1 MRWIIKLDEGLARLS
16 SLCGWVACVAML
28 LMAANVFYDV
38 VARYAFNEV
47 SIGMQEM
54 EWHLYSVV
62 FLFGIPYAMRT
73 DGHVRVDVFYTNWSS
88 KAKAWVNL
96 IGALVFVI
104 PFAYLIAFYGYSYA
118 MDAYTMGEGS
128 GDPGGLPYRY
138 IIKSVI
144 PLSAFFIATSGLGMI
159 TFALRVMS
167 GEKSYEVEHSGGGL
181 A

>member
-73 DGHVRVDVFYTNWSS
+73 DGHVRVDVFYTKWSS

>member
-16 SLCGWVACVAML
+16 NLCGWVACVAMI

-62 FLFGIPYAMRT
+62 FLLGIPYALRT
-73 DGHVRVDVFYTNWSS
+73 DGHVRVDIFYTNWSN

-96 IGALVFVI
+96 VGAFIFVI
-104 PFAYLIAFYGYSYA
+104 PFAYLIGIYGYYYALDSYS
-118 MDAYTMGEGS
+118 MGEGS
-128 GDPGGLPYRY
+128 GDPGGLPYRW

-144 PLSAFFIATSGLGMI
+144 PVTAFFIAAAGLNMA

-167 GEKSYEVEHSGGGL
+167 GEKSYEVEHSAGGL

>member
-1 MRWIIKLDEGLARLS
+1 MRWIIRLDEGLAWLS
-16 SLCGWVACVAML
+16 KLCGWVACVAMI

-38 VARYAFNEV
+38 VTRYVFSDV

-62 FLFGIPYAMRT
+62 FLMGIPYALRT
-73 DGHVRVDVFYTNWSS
+73 DGHVRVDVFYTNWQQ
-88 KAKAWVNL
+88 KNKAWINL

-104 PFAYLIAFYGYSYA
+104 PFAYLIGIYGYSFA
-118 MDAYTMGEGS
+118 VSAYEMGEGS
-128 GDPGGLPYRY
+128 GDPGGLPNRW

-144 PLSAFFIATSGLGMI
+144 PVSAFFIGTAGLNMVTYAI
-159 TFALRVMS
+159 RVLA
-167 GEKSYEVEHSGGGL
+167 GEKEYESENSAGGL

>member
-16 SLCGWVACVAML
+16 NLCGWVACAAMI

-38 VARYAFNEV
+38 VSRYAFNEV

-54 EWHLYSVV
+54 EWHLYSIV
-62 FLFGIPYAMRT
+62 FLLGIPYALRT

-96 IGALVFVI
+96 LGAVFFVI
-104 PFAYLIAFYGYSYA
+104 PFAYLIGTYGYDFALDSYS
-118 MDAYTMGEGS
+118 MGEGS
-128 GDPGGLPYRY
+128 GDPGGLPYRW
-138 IIKSVI
+138 IIKAVI
-144 PLSAFFIATSGLGMI
+144 PVSAFFIATSGLGMV
-159 TFALRVMS
+159 TFALRVLS
-167 GEKSYEVEHSGGGL
+167 GEKNYEVEHSGEGL